1 MNANLKLFHRVTSSK
16 ERDKVRNVKY
26 FNFKVFGNK
35 KIPKQLS
42 GIKCF
47 N

>member
-26 FNFKVFGNK
+26 FNFKVFE
-35 KIPKQLS
+35 
-42 GIKCF
+42 IK
-47 N
+47 NP